1 MMDQVGKRGAAMRA
15 KSGVAAVVAVC
26 GALGAPAGTAAADQ
40 SAQETINQLQQQ
52 GYTVTLD
59 KVGTAPLSQCIVT
72 SVRNPQTLTQ
82 WVPYVG
88 PGKGEGNTV
97 LIPVVTSQTI
107 SVSLDCTGNR

>member
-1 MMDQVGKRGAAMRA
+1 MHQKTAARFLAIGITVFGALAA
-15 KSGVAAVVAVC
+15 ASGVAS
-26 GALGAPAGTAAADQ
+26 ADQ

-59 KVGTAPLSQCIVT
+59 KVGSAPLSQCVVT

-88 PGKGEGNTV
+88 PGKGEDNTV

-107 SVSLDCTGNR
+107 SVSLDCTGSR

>member
-1 MMDQVGKRGAAMRA
+1 MRTARMFALGMAA
-15 KSGVAAVVAVC
+15 C
-26 GALGAPAGTAAADQ
+26 GALSMATGVASADQ

-59 KVGTAPLSQCIVT
+59 KVGSAPLSKCIVT
-72 SVRNPQTLTQ
+72 SVRNPQTMTQ

-97 LIPVVTSQTI
+97 LIPVITSQTI
-107 SVSLDCTGNR
+107 SVSLDCTG